1 MLENLEPTQK
11 LLPCKVRTIAE
22 SLDAK
27 DRGILENALT
37 DSRWS
42 PYSLSSRLSER
53 GLILSDKSIR
63 KHQLQQCSCKQLGQ

>member
-1 MLENLEPTQK
+1 MLENLEPTPK

-27 DRGILENALT
+27 DRAILEKALT
-37 DSRWS
+37 DSKWT

-53 GLILSDKSIR
+53 GLVLSDKSIR
-63 KHQLQQCSCKQLGQ
+63 KHQLQHCSCKQSGQ